1 MINMPT
7 LTSRQLPAPSP
18 MKYSRLLGLAAAMCL
33 DDAADAFS
41 ISHVPSTLTSTRR
54 GRLYQRRPNQALE
67 EKRYGRLSRLLS
79 SAKGSTEATLGGGKD
94 VDDGEDDAHLSG
106 MPCGGGKDVDDGEDD
121 AYLSG
126 MPWGDLQSF
135 ALHDNLPK
143 YVVVIP
149 IPGKKD
155 KYGTFALWRSLIKD
169 SVELA
174 GYEVDYV
181 RRRYEADVKTRED
194 WKGYRIGDGGDSM
207 EFGTAP
213 GELPLLESFEFHPDG
228 GVSGLSYGLP
238 GIADGVSIRTTAVTD
253 IEKTVIM
260 GYVRTADGS
269 AAYELGSPAGSIYS
283 EDMRQNMLEN
293 VARTAGTLMRSGVP
307 PAVVPASAGGGSD
320 AMDSN
325 LVNLAGT
332 TAMLLAAASAVGM
345 LSHHLTVNVFWV

>member
-1 MINMPT
+1 
-7 LTSRQLPAPSP
+7 
-18 MKYSRLLGLAAAMCL
+18 MKYSRLLGLAAVMCL

-94 VDDGEDDAHLSG
+94 F
-106 MPCGGGKDVDDGEDD
+106 DDGEDD

-126 MPWGDLQSF
+126 MPWGDLQSYCVR
-135 ALHDNLPK
+135 DNLPK
-143 YVVVIP
+143 HVVVIP

-269 AAYELGSPAGSIYS
+269 AAFELGSPAGSIYS

-307 PAVVPASAGGGSD
+307 PAVVPASAGGGGD

>member
-7 LTSRQLPAPSP
+7 LLTSRQLPAPSP

-94 VDDGEDDAHLSG
+94 VDDGEDDA
-106 MPCGGGKDVDDGEDD
+106 
-121 AYLSG
+121 YLSG

-174 GYEVDYV
+174 GYEVEYV
-181 RRRYEADVKTRED
+181 MRRYEADVKTRED
-194 WKGYRIGDGGDSM
+194 WKGYRIGDGGDSK

-269 AAYELGSPAGSIYS
+269 AAFELGSPAGSIYS

-307 PAVVPASAGGGSD
+307 PAVVPASAGGGGD

>member
-1 MINMPT
+1 M
-7 LTSRQLPAPSP
+7 
-18 MKYSRLLGLAAAMCL
+18 
-33 DDAADAFS
+33 
-41 ISHVPSTLTSTRR
+41 
-54 GRLYQRRPNQALE
+54 
-67 EKRYGRLSRLLS
+67 LS
-79 SAKGSTEATLGGGKD
+79 SAKGSTEATL
-94 VDDGEDDAHLSG
+94 
-106 MPCGGGKDVDDGEDD
+106 GGGKDVDDGEDD

-213 GELPLLESFEFHPDG
+213 GELPLLESFVFHPDG

-307 PAVVPASAGGGSD
+307 PAVVPASAGGGGD

>member
-1 MINMPT
+1 MPT
-7 LTSRQLPAPSP
+7 THQAKRR
-18 MKYSRLLGLAAAMCL
+18 RLVGLSALCLAAMCL

-41 ISHVPSTLTSTRR
+41 ISHVPSTLTSNRR
-54 GRLYQRRPNQALE
+54 GRFYQRRPNQALE

-79 SAKGSTEATLGGGKD
+79 SAKDSTEATLGGGKD
-94 VDDGEDDAHLSG
+94 DTY
-106 MPCGGGKDVDDGEDD
+106 GKDLD
-121 AYLSG
+121 G

-135 ALHDNLPK
+135 ALRDNLPK

-155 KYGTFALWRSLIKD
+155 KYGTFALWRSLVKD

-174 GYEVDYV
+174 GYEVEYV

-194 WKGYRIGDGGDSM
+194 WKGYRIGDGGDSK

-213 GELPLLESFEFHPDG
+213 GVLPLLESFEFHPDG

-238 GIADGVSIRTTAVTD
+238 GIADGVSVRTTAVTD

-307 PAVVPASAGGGSD
+307 AAVPASAGGGGD
-320 AMDSN
+320 TMDSN

-332 TAMLLAAASAVGM
+332 TAMLLTGASLVGM

>member
-1 MINMPT
+1 
-7 LTSRQLPAPSP
+7 
-18 MKYSRLLGLAAAMCL
+18 MKYSRLLGLAAMCL
-33 DDAADAFS
+33 DDVADAFS
-41 ISHVPSTLTSTRR
+41 ISHVPSTLTST
-54 GRLYQRRPNQALE
+54 RRPNQALE

-94 VDDGEDDAHLSG
+94 ADDD
-106 MPCGGGKDVDDGEDD
+106 EDD

-135 ALHDNLPK
+135 ALRDNLPK

-174 GYEVDYV
+174 GYDVDYV
-181 RRRYEADVKTRED
+181 IRRYEADVKTRED
-194 WKGYRIGDGGDSM
+194 WKGYRIGDGGDSK

-269 AAYELGSPAGSIYS
+269 AAYELGSPLNGSIYS

-307 PAVVPASAGGGSD
+307 AAVPASAGGGGD

>member
-1 MINMPT
+1 
-7 LTSRQLPAPSP
+7 

-94 VDDGEDDAHLSG
+94 VDDGEDDA
-106 MPCGGGKDVDDGEDD
+106 
-121 AYLSG
+121 YLSG

-135 ALHDNLPK
+135 ALRDNLPK
-143 YVVVIP
+143 HVVVIP

-174 GYEVDYV
+174 GYDVEYV

-194 WKGYRIGDGGDSM
+194 WKGYRIGDGGDSK

-269 AAYELGSPAGSIYS
+269 AAYELGSPLNGSIYS

-307 PAVVPASAGGGSD
+307 AAVPASAGGGGD

>member
-1 MINMPT
+1 MPT
-7 LTSRQLPAPSP
+7 THHAKRR
-18 MKYSRLLGLAAAMCL
+18 RLVGLSALFLAAMCL

-41 ISHVPSTLTSTRR
+41 ISHVPTLTSNRR

-79 SAKGSTEATLGGGKD
+79 SAKGSTEATIGGGKD
-94 VDDGEDDAHLSG
+94 DAY
-106 MPCGGGKDVDDGEDD
+106 GKDVDAGDGKDDAYGKDVDDD

-135 ALHDNLPK
+135 ALRDNLPK

-174 GYEVDYV
+174 GYEVEYV

-194 WKGYRIGDGGDSM
+194 WKGYRIGDGGDSK

-213 GELPLLESFEFHPDG
+213 RAMPLLESFEFHPDG

-238 GIADGVSIRTTAVTD
+238 GIADGVSVRTTAVTD

-293 VARTAGTLMRSGVP
+293 VARTAGNLMRGGVP
-307 PAVVPASAGGGSD
+307 AAVPASAGGGGD
-320 AMDSN
+320 TMDSN

-332 TAMLLAAASAVGM
+332 TAVLLACASAVGM